1 MSTILFFIFEKK
13 LIDIESSIKK
23 EFPDKGKGALTKIG
37 GKKQILA

>member
-13 LIDIESSIKK
+13 LIYIESIIKN

-37 GKKQILA
+37 G